1 MENGALEYYLWAIKN
16 QEIECLAFKIPSV
29 HCDQN
34 NMHLIMRQVYK
45 HACYLFGIWKKHR
58 DESEVHTSLLY
69 KLDLHLGQNKMPVL
83 L

>member
-1 MENGALEYYLWAIKN
+1 MELWNITYGLLRTKK
-16 QEIECLAFKIPSV
+16 LSVWLLRFHLV

-34 NMHLIMRQVYK
+34 NMHLIMQQVYK